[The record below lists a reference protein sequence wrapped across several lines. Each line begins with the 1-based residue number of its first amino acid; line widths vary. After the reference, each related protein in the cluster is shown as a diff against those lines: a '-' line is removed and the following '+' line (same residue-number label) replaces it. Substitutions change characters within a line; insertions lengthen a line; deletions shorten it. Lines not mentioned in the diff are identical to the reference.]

1 MAGVPLSLS
10 QVGPS
15 HISQGGLDAEG
26 RFWRSGGFWVF
37 NCGVQGVVGLQ
48 NQVWQAGL
56 GASSLRES
64 LVCSPPHAQ
73 GESPLCHSKTPQ
85 IMKEELF
92 KEDSFYNLYY
102 FYFILYYYVSLY

>member
-64 LVCSPPHAQ
+64 LVCSPPCT
-73 GESPLCHSKTPQ
+73 GGKPFVSLKTPPNN
-85 IMKEELF
+85 ERRAL
-92 KEDSFYNLYY
+92 
-102 FYFILYYYVSLY
+102 